1 VFRQPARAGSD
12 INFTAKIRRTNMNKL
27 KTLVVALVFGL
38 AGVAYAS
45 NPASALSLQDK
56 ASCCSAGAACC
67 DGGPCCAKDKEH
79 ESCPVNAQA
88 KDCCS
93 PGAACCDGGSCCSAK
108 SESKNNDG
116 KTAGKSKSKAGKT
129 DCCSSGSQC
138 CNGGSC
144 CAKHKA
150 KK

>member
-1 VFRQPARAGSD
+1 
-12 INFTAKIRRTNMNKL
+12 MNKL
-27 KTLVVALVFGL
+27 KTLVAALVFGL

-56 ASCCSAGAACC
+56 ASCCSA
-67 DGGPCCAKDKEH
+67 
-79 ESCPVNAQA
+79 
-88 KDCCS
+88 
-93 PGAACCDGGSCCSAK
+93 GAACCDGGSCCSAK